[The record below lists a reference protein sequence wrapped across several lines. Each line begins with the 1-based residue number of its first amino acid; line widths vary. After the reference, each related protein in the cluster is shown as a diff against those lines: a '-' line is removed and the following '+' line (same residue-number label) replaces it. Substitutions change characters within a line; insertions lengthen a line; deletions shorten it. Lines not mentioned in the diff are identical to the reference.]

1 MNSKIFKI
9 RKKLDL
15 IDNNMLKI
23 IRKRAKL
30 VDQILKLKKNK
41 SEIID
46 KKRINVILKKIKI
59 KSIKLKVDPKITN
72 QIWKSM
78 IKSFI
83 EFEFKNFKKK

>member
-23 IRKRAKL
+23 IKKRANL
-30 VDQILKLKKNK
+30 VHQILKLKKKK

-46 KKRINVILKKIKI
+46 TKRINVILKKIKI
-59 KSIKLKVDPKITN
+59 KSIKMKIDPKITN

-83 EFEFKNFKKK
+83 EFEFRNFKKK

>member
-1 MNSKIFKI
+1 MNSKIFRI

-23 IRKRAKL
+23 ISKRAKL

-46 KKRINVILKKIKI
+46 KKRINIILKKIKI
-59 KSIKLKVDPKITN
+59 KSIKLKIDPKITN

>member
-23 IRKRAKL
+23 ISKRAKL

-46 KKRINVILKKIKI
+46 KKRINIILKKIKI
-59 KSIKLKVDPKITN
+59 KSIKLKIDPKITN

>member
-59 KSIKLKVDPKITN
+59 KSIKLKIDPKITN